1 MIQKV
6 EIYYHAVG
14 KIMSA
19 RQMPAT
25 GSFAALFP
33 DNERNENMRK
43 PHDTEDEGENL
54 LRFINDFK

>member
-1 MIQKV
+1 
-6 EIYYHAVG
+6 
-14 KIMSA
+14 MSA